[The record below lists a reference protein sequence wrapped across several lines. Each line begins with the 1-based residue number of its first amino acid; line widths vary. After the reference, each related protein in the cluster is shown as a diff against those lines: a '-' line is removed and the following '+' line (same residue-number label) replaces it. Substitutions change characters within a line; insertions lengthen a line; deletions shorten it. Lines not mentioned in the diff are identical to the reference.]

1 MKVSKQV
8 DKIVSNNTSF
18 LKNKFYPEVAEI
30 NRNLLNIY
38 WTLRLHKNP
47 TKSRFS
53 MTPSKFPMKPLP
65 NFATA
70 ASKLIYRQMENY
82 NFKP

>member
-38 WTLRLHKNP
+38 
-47 TKSRFS
+47 
-53 MTPSKFPMKPLP
+53 
-65 NFATA
+65 
-70 ASKLIYRQMENY
+70 
-82 NFKP
+82 